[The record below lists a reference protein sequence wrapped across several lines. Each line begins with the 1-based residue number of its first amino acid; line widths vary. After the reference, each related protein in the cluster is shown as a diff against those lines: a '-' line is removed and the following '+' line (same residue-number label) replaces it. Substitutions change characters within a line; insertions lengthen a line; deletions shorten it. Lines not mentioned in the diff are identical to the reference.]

1 MRGGA
6 GSAAPSRP
14 STRGRWQ
21 QQKKHR
27 GVQRFWIEIRPTWV
41 GARPRIRRTAEVD
54 GMNSRRDA
62 TENDLRSLLLQG
74 LNGSSPAYREF
85 LLKLSQLLRA
95 YVRRQFDRLQKS
107 ANDAEDVVQEA
118 LLAIHNRRHTYE
130 PDLPVTAWAYAI
142 TRYKLIDHLRANNH
156 ELQAIPLEEVDSVI
170 DTRDQVEAKI
180 AVQSVMAELPD
191 TLRLPI
197 KLVKL
202 EGYSAK
208 EAARRTGTSE
218 ATVRVN
224 VHRGLK
230 ALARL
235 CGVKQGSPDE
245 N

>member
-1 MRGGA
+1 
-6 GSAAPSRP
+6 
-14 STRGRWQ
+14 
-21 QQKKHR
+21 
-27 GVQRFWIEIRPTWV
+27 
-41 GARPRIRRTAEVD
+41 
-54 GMNSRRDA
+54 MNSRRDA

-170 DTRDQVEAKI
+170 DTREGNESGGTDIGSQAGIIEDDLFGRVDSRIGVVTGDPVHFIDI
-180 AVQSVMAELPD
+180 ADAL
-191 TLRLPI
+191 L
-197 KLVKL
+197 
-202 EGYSAK
+202 
-208 EAARRTGTSE
+208 RTG
-218 ATVRVN
+218 ATVLPGSIRVN
-224 VHRGLK
+224 DDVFAHSLSRNRLSHSRLK
-230 ALARL
+230 PAN
-235 CGVKQGSPDE
+235 CG
-245 N
+245 